1 MVRTYFVAVDLNVAA
16 GDFRRGDPWTIEL
29 GNGRGMMWVRRY
41 RVFGD
46 GAPSRV
52 WVERILCEEFSG
64 DPPAAGVAV
73 ADAPVDRGR
82 SLLSKGHR
90 WHVFVPHWAVAL
102 ALLPAPIWWLGRHRI
117 DRHRRRHGLCRACGY
132 DLRES
137 PDRCPEC
144 GALQHRQP
152 PAKALSQNVRISYL
166 PGRRS

>member
-1 MVRTYFVAVDLNVAA
+1 MRPLLRNTLALLSLLLFAAVCVLWVRTYFVAVDLNVAA

-73 ADAPVDRGR
+73 ADAPVDRGPIAPEQGTSVARVRAALGGRARVAPGADLVAGASSHR
-82 SLLSKGHR
+82 SPS
-90 WHVFVPHWAVAL
+90 
-102 ALLPAPIWWLGRHRI
+102 PAP
-117 DRHRRRHGLCRACGY
+117 RAVS
-132 DLRES
+132 R
-137 PDRCPEC
+137 
-144 GALQHRQP
+144 
-152 PAKALSQNVRISYL
+152 VRV
-166 PGRRS
+166 